1 MPKIVI
7 QNLHNKEIF
16 ITNENTNLLG
26 AIHENNIDWMH
37 ACGGK
42 GRCTTCKVQ
51 VLEGL
56 ENFCEESLAELK
68 YRAMK
73 RLKPN
78 ERLSCQ
84 SRIKGDIVVK
94 VASENKFNHIQY
106 SDEA

>member
-16 ITNENTNLLG
+16 IRNEDINLLG

-56 ENFCEESLAELK
+56 ENFSEESVAELK
-68 YRAMK
+68 YRNMK
-73 RLKPN
+73 RLKSD

-84 SRIKGDIVVK
+84 CQIKGDIVVR
-94 VASENKFNHIQY
+94 VAPENKFNHINY
-106 SDEA
+106 SD